1 MKKKIPNNEIQM
13 LRVFKQKIN
22 LSFKSD
28 KPNLILFGS
37 KARGDFNSN
46 SDLDLLVLLQKN
58 TLKKKNLI
66 SDFATELALK
76 FDIDLSPHT
85 YSKKEF
91 EYLSNLQTPF
101 TQNIKKEG
109 MRI

>member
-1 MKKKIPNNEIQM
+1 MKKKIPTNEMQA
-13 LRVFKQKIN
+13 LKDFKQKIN
-22 LSFKSD
+22 SALKSD

-37 KARGDFNSN
+37 KARGDFNLN

-66 SDFATELALK
+66 SDLATELALK
-76 FDIDLSPHT
+76 FNIDLSPHT

-91 EYLSNLQTPF
+91 QNLSNLQTPF
-101 TQNIKKEG
+101 TQNIIQEG
-109 MRI
+109 VRI